1 MKKIAMTKNA
11 YNALAF
17 RVTTIVAALL
27 LVLLPATGFGSFAQ
41 MANAGGFSTD
51 TSLSTFTVD
60 EQTVTDGSSIDVDYG
75 TDSVEVVAT
84 PTSSEAVVNVTGE
97 TDLVSGPNTVTVVV
111 TAEDD
116 VTTQTYT
123 VTVNVT
129 ENNDASLGVFS
140 VNGNDVTNGGSVDL
154 PFGTTEVE
162 YVAEATDVEA
172 SVVVSLV
179 DELVTGAN
187 TLTVTVTAANG
198 TTQATYTVT
207 LNVLENDDASL
218 GVFSI
223 NGNDVA
229 NGASVDLTYGTT
241 EVEYVAEATDP
252 EAAVVVAVADELVTG
267 SNTFTVTVTAANG
280 TTQDTYTVTLNV
292 AENDDATLGVFS
304 INGTD
309 VTTGGSVDL
318 PFGTTEVEYVAEATD
333 PEAGVV
339 VAVADE
345 LATGANTLT
354 VTVTAA
360 NGTTTATYTVT
371 LNVAAN
377 NDSSLGV
384 FSVNGDDVT
393 TGGTVNLANGVTSV
407 TVIAEPTDTGAVAVV
422 TGATGLST
430 GTNTLTVVV
439 TAANGTST
447 TTYTVS
453 LVVASL
459 GGEFS
464 NDTSLSTFKVD
475 GKNAVDG
482 SSFNIALGRTS
493 VTVDAVPTNAYATAV
508 TAGNTNLVLGANTVT
523 VTVTADDGTVKVY
536 TVTVTVAAPSS
547 VKTISTVT
555 VNGTNFTTGFN
566 AESEFDAAFGTTQVT
581 VAVVPTS
588 NLASVVVTN
597 NTGLV
602 AGLNTVN
609 IAVTA
614 EDESVANYT
623 LKVVVAAANTN
634 TNLSLFKV
642 NGDSV
647 VDGSIFEL
655 AYGTTAVSVEAEAEA
670 ETSTLTVTGNSDLV
684 TGDNTLT
691 VRVVAQSGAARSSTV
706 TLRVLAASSNK
717 TITGVTVNG
726 VAVVDGAVTLPR
738 GITSATVLATL
749 SSAFASY
756 TVSGA
761 SALNPGANT
770 VTVTVTAQDGT
781 TADTEITVTVTQPST
796 VNTLS
801 SITVDEV
808 VVTAGS
814 TVNKANGTES
824 VAVVATPTSNVSTA
838 VVSGNTD
845 LNTGLNT
852 VTITVTAESG
862 AVATYTF
869 TVDVAKSSLKTLSS
883 ITVGGET
890 VAAGGT
896 INQPIGTTQVT
907 VVATPTSSVA
917 TAAVTGNT
925 GLSAG
930 ANVVTVTVTAEDLTT
945 AEYTFTVN
953 VAAANTNTALSLF
966 KVNGT
971 DVLELSSL
979 DLAFGTTA
987 VSVEAAAEA
996 GTSTFTVSGTSGL
1009 QAGANT
1015 LTVTVTA
1022 QSGAVQSFTKTLNV
1036 LAASSNKTITGVT
1049 VNGVAV
1055 VDGAVTLPRG
1065 ITSATVLATLSSAFA
1080 SYTVSGASALNPG
1093 ANTVTVTVTAQD
1105 GTTADTEIT
1114 VTVTQPSTV
1123 NTLSSITVDEVVV
1136 TAGSTVNKAN
1146 GTESVAV
1153 VATPTSNVSTAV
1165 VSGNTDLNTGLNTVT
1180 ITVTAESGAVATYT
1194 FTVDVAKSSLKTLSS
1209 ITVGGETVAAGGT
1222 IDLSAGTT
1230 SVNVLALAT
1239 SPEATVSV
1247 SGDTN
1252 LVAGPNTVTVTV
1264 TAEDLTTAEYTFT
1277 ANVLSLSKVTSLAVF
1292 TVNGQNALTNQT
1304 INVGNEVTE
1313 AFVLAQTTSSAAT
1326 YQVTSGTALTTPGS
1340 YTITVVVTAEDT
1352 NFTRTYDVTVVRAA
1366 ALSDNA
1372 NLGSIKI
1379 GETDVE
1385 VGSDYEV
1392 PAGTTQVD
1400 VVATAESEAAT
1411 VSVSGNTG
1419 LKTGTN
1425 VVTVFVTAENARV
1438 ASYTFNVVVA
1448 LSNNAD
1454 LTAITVNG
1462 TSVSLSDLVFNVP
1475 AVTTSVV
1482 VSATTSDVD
1491 ATFAVTGQ
1499 DSLETGDNEVVIT
1512 VTAANLTTT
1521 REYKL
1526 NVVRAALSSNTDLG
1540 VVTLNGEEV
1549 EAGANVE
1556 VPFGTTE
1563 VFVTAT
1569 TADTE
1574 SNAVVTGTS
1583 PLATGANTV
1592 TIVVSAPSGATESY
1606 TITVTVRAQSNDT
1619 SLAVFTVDGEAV
1631 TDAANITLDGT
1642 KNFVSV
1648 VAQATDAGA
1657 TVSVT
1662 GTTDLVYG
1670 ENQVKVT
1677 VTAEDGTVEVFT
1689 IFVTF
1694 PNLTDTTLETF
1705 TIDGSDVA
1713 DGDVIE
1719 LESGVTDVEVVA
1731 VPTDSN
1737 ANAEIE
1743 GGAGLEPGENTVT
1756 VTVTAAD
1763 GETVKVY
1770 TVTLNVAFSGDNTL
1784 SEFTLNGE
1792 AIEDGASVELA
1803 PYTTEVEVVA
1813 VPTDENAEVDIVG
1826 ADALEPGENTIEV
1839 TVTAANGDTAVYSI
1853 FVTVLLSAETGV
1865 TEILVGGESVIDG
1878 DVVLITDLE
1887 TTEVDVEVTTVDENA
1902 TFDVTGNTDLLP
1914 GDNEITILVT
1924 APNSDT
1930 REYKITYRIGG
1941 LAGNA
1946 KLESLSVGGLG
1957 LNLAGETLSVSLA
1970 AGSKSTPVIAI
1981 AQDQNAQVKVVGNK
1995 ALVAGANTVTI
2006 TVTGADGSTERI
2018 YTVTVNVA
2026 ALSSN
2031 KQLDTLSVNGTA
2043 VSAGS
2048 SITLAAG
2055 ATFAE
2060 LKATPDDEKA
2070 TVRYSGNKNLIVGN
2084 NTATVYVTAADGSTA
2099 EYTVTLVV
2107 PALSSDKSLSSFKI
2121 QGFNVLGKS
2130 KINVLPGT
2138 TKLHV
2143 SAIANAAGA
2152 SVTITGRDIQA
2163 GLNDVVV
2170 TVTAADGTSQTYTV
2184 KVKA

>member
-41 MANAGGFSTD
+41 MANATELSTV

-60 EQTVTDGSSIDVDYG
+60 EQAVTDGSSIDVAYG

-84 PTSSEAVVNVTGE
+84 PTSEAAVVDVTGE

-129 ENNDASLGVFS
+129 ENTDASLGVFA
-140 VNGNDVTNGGSVDL
+140 VNGTDVTNGASVDL
-154 PFGTTEVE
+154 PYGTTEVE

-172 SVVVSLV
+172 AVVVSLV

-187 TLTVTVTAANG
+187 TLTVTVTAADG
-198 TTQATYTVT
+198 TTQA
-207 LNVLENDDASL
+207 
-218 GVFSI
+218 
-223 NGNDVA
+223 
-229 NGASVDLTYGTT
+229 
-241 EVEYVAEATDP
+241 
-252 EAAVVVAVADELVTG
+252 
-267 SNTFTVTVTAANG
+267 
-280 TTQDTYTVTLNV
+280 TYTVTLNV

-304 INGTD
+304 VNGND
-309 VTTGGSVDL
+309 VTSGGSVDL

-339 VAVADE
+339 VAVADD
-345 LATGANTLT
+345 LVTGANTLT

-360 NGTTTATYTVT
+360 NGTSTATYTVT

-407 TVIAEPTDTGAVAVV
+407 TVVAEPTDTDAVAVV
-422 TGATGLST
+422 TGATGLTT

-453 LVVASL
+453 LVVAGL

-493 VTVDAVPTNAYATAV
+493 VTVDAVPTNAYATAL
-508 TAGNTNLVLGANTVT
+508 TAGNTNLVLGPNTVT

-547 VKTISTVT
+547 VKTISTVS

-623 LKVVVAAANTN
+623 LKVRVAAANTN
-634 TNLSLFKV
+634 TALSLFKV
-642 NGDSV
+642 NGTDV
-647 VDGSIFEL
+647 LEL
-655 AYGTTAVSVEAEAEA
+655 SSLDLAFGTTAVSVEAETAA
-670 ETSTLTVTGNSDLV
+670 ETSTFTVSGNSDLDSGV
-684 TGDNTLT
+684 NTLT
-691 VRVVAQSGAARSSTV
+691 VTVTAQSGAVQVFTK
-706 TLRVLAASSNK
+706 TLNVLAASSDK
-717 TITGVTVNG
+717 AITAVTVNG
-726 VAVVDGAVTLPR
+726 IEVVDGAVTLAR

-756 TVSGA
+756 TVDGA
-761 SALNPGANT
+761 DALNPGANT

-824 VAVVATPTSNVSTA
+824 VAVVATPTSNVATA

-869 TVDVAKSSLKTLSS
+869 TVDVAKSSVKTLSS

-890 VAAGGT
+890 VVAGGT

-917 TAAVTGNT
+917 TAVVTDNT

-987 VSVEAAAEA
+987 VSVEAETAAE
-996 GTSTFTVSGTSGL
+996 TSTFTVSGNSDLDSGV
-1009 QAGANT
+1009 NT

-1022 QSGAVQSFTKTLNV
+1022 QSGAVQVFTKTLNV
-1036 LAASSNKTITGVT
+1036 LAASSDKAITAVT
-1049 VNGVAV
+1049 VNGIEV
-1055 VDGAVTLPRG
+1055 VDGAVTLARG

-1080 SYTVSGASALNPG
+1080 SYTVDGADALNPG

-1153 VATPTSNVSTAV
+1153 VATPTSNVATAV

-1194 FTVDVAKSSLKTLSS
+1194 FTVDVAKSSVKTLSS
-1209 ITVGGETVAAGGT
+1209 ITVGGETVVAGGS

-1239 SPEATVSV
+1239 SSEATVSV
-1247 SGDTN
+1247 SGDTG
-1252 LVAGPNTVTVTV
+1252 LVAGPNTVTITV
-1264 TAEDLTTAEYTFT
+1264 TAEDLTTADYTFT
-1277 ANVLSLSKVTSLAVF
+1277 ANVLSLSEVTSLSVF
-1292 TVNGQNALTNQT
+1292 TVNGQDALTNET

-1313 AFVLAQTTSSAAT
+1313 AFVVAQTTSSAAT
-1326 YQVTSGTALTTPGS
+1326 YEVTSETALATPGS
-1340 YTITVVVTAEDT
+1340 YTITVVVTAENT
-1352 NFTRTYDVTVVRAA
+1352 NFTRTYNVTVIRAA

-1379 GETDVE
+1379 GETDIE
-1385 VGSDYEV
+1385 VGSDYGV
-1392 PAGTTQVD
+1392 PAGTTQVE
-1400 VVATAESEAAT
+1400 VVATAEAEDAS
-1411 VSVSGNTG
+1411 VSVSGTTG

-1425 VVTVFVTAENARV
+1425 VVTVFVTAANSRV

-1462 TSVSLSDLVFNVP
+1462 TEVDLEDLTFDVP
-1475 AVTTSVV
+1475 AITTSVV

-1499 DSLETGDNEVVIT
+1499 NALVTGANEVVIT
-1512 VTAANLTTT
+1512 VTAADLTTT

-1540 VVTLNGEEV
+1540 VVTLNGVEV
-1549 EAGANVE
+1549 EADDNVE
-1556 VPFGTTE
+1556 VPNGTTE

-1569 TADTE
+1569 AADSE
-1574 SNAVVTGTS
+1574 STAVVTGTS
-1583 PLATGANTV
+1583 PLVTGANTV
-1592 TIVVSAPSGATESY
+1592 TIVVTAPSGATETY
-1606 TITVTVRAQSNDT
+1606 TITVTVRALSNDT
-1619 SLAVFTVDGEAV
+1619 SLAVFTVDGETV
-1631 TDAANITLDGT
+1631 TDAASITLDGT
-1642 KNFVSV
+1642 KNYVAV

-1657 TVSVT
+1657 TVEVT
-1662 GTTDLVYG
+1662 GTTNFAYG

-1677 VTAEDGTVEVFT
+1677 VTAEDGTQEVFT
-1689 IFVTF
+1689 IFVIF
-1694 PNLTDTTLETF
+1694 PNLTDTSLETF
-1705 TIDGSDVA
+1705 TIDGSDVV

-1719 LESGVTDVEVVA
+1719 IESGVTDVEIEA
-1731 VPTDSN
+1731 VPTDAN
-1737 ANAEIE
+1737 ATAEIE

-1803 PYTTEVEVVA
+1803 AYTTEVEVVA
-1813 VPTDENAEVDIVG
+1813 VPTDENATVDITG

-1839 TVTAANGDTAVYSI
+1839 TVTAANGDVAVYSI
-1853 FVTVLLSAETGV
+1853 FITVLLSAETGV
-1865 TEILVGGESVIDG
+1865 SEILVAGESVLDG
-1878 DVVLITDLE
+1878 DVVLTTDLE
-1887 TTEVDVEVTTVDENA
+1887 TTEADVEVTTIDENA
-1902 TFDVTGNTDLLP
+1902 TVEVTGNTDLLP
-1914 GDNEITILVT
+1914 GDNEIVITVT
-1924 APNSDT
+1924 APNGDAT
-1930 REYKITYRIGG
+1930 EYKVTFRIGG
-1941 LAGNA
+1941 LPGNA
-1946 KLESLSVGGLG
+1946 KLESLSVGGV
-1957 LNLAGETLSVSLA
+1957 NLDLTSATLSISLP
-1970 AGSKSTPVIAI
+1970 AGSKNAPVIAI
-1981 AQDQNAQVKVVGNK
+1981 TQDQSATVKVVGNK
-1995 ALVAGANTVTI
+1995 ALVAGANVVTI
-2006 TVTGADGSTERI
+2006 TVTGADGSTERV

-2031 KQLDTLSVNGTA
+2031 AQLNSLQVNGVTVA
-2043 VSAGS
+2043 AGGTVTLSAGS
-2048 SITLAAG
+2048 A
-2055 ATFAE
+2055 FAE
-2060 LKATPDDEKA
+2060 VTATPADSSA
-2070 TVRYSGNKNLIVGN
+2070 SVSYSGNKNLIVGN
-2084 NTATVYVTAADGSTA
+2084 NTATVTVTAADGTVA
-2099 EYTVTLVV
+2099 TYTITLVV

-2143 SAIANAAGA
+2143 SAIANAAGS
-2152 SVTITGRDIQA
+2152 SVTITGRDIQP